1 MCNIEYPTIVLY
13 PASKNGPKRQF
24 YVMKQNLGRSA
35 INIANW
41 MLKRVKWV
49 FSTKWVNTKIKNLKI
64 ISNFLITIRMM
75 L

>member
-41 MLKRVKWV
+41 MLKRVK
-49 FSTKWVNTKIKNLKI
+49 
-64 ISNFLITIRMM
+64 
-75 L
+75 